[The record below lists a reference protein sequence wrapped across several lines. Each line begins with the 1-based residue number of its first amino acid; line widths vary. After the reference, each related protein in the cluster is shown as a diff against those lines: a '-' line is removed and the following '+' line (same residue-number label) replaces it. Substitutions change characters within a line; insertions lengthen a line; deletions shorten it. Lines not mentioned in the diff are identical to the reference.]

1 MYAYRDRFVCVSN
14 NNSDNIFSKLF
25 DQYNA
30 NLTSQVE
37 VVRDQS
43 KDTKRM
49 PAVTLLILA
58 RGKRRLDK

>member
-1 MYAYRDRFVCVSN
+1 MYTYRDRFVCVSN

-25 DQYNA
+25 DQCNA
-30 NLTSQVE
+30 NWTSQVE

-43 KDTKRM
+43 KDTKGT
-49 PAVTLLILA
+49 PEATPLILA